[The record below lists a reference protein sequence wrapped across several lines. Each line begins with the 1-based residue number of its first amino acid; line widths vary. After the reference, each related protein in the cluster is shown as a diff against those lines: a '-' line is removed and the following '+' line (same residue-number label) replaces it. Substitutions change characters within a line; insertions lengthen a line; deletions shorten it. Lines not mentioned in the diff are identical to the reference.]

1 MNHHAILLLDDDA
14 RFRGFLARILTA
26 SGYEVIEAENVAQA
40 EFSLS
45 HYEISLAIVD
55 FNLPDTNGISFVHRM
70 RDAGNQTQ
78 VVFLSATQF
87 DRQTFNHLRNI
98 LRVALILQ
106 KPIKPELFFQQIEGL
121 LPAQQHKTTH
131 NNLFAY
137 SSPGTAEPPQQVS
150 IYSAEYLRGNTA
162 DPHRDRHSRELQ
174 VKSAFDDS
182 IRNAQADLADILP
195 QQWQDLSIKLRKFQ
209 HDTYDIESRYD
220 LFSLTRELHR
230 DAASLG
236 LTQVSEAAAKI
247 EGYAKLLDPADPS
260 GQEVLWLEMFR
271 ALSIG
276 ESALRSV
283 TNSSSEAANQQ
294 PVDAGKV
301 LLLGGAHTF
310 QQPTAAV
317 EQPKVDATFLF
328 YNDIKEAAT
337 RIAHDSLDAAVID
350 VSSFGKKAAFAL
362 ASEIRGTKQNGGI
375 PLAFILP
382 PNEQLTA
389 AERIYYGCTATAQ
402 APVGQRQL
410 EDCLL
415 TLATANQSS
424 SARILAVDDDPV
436 LTALI
441 EKTLGACGMTVT
453 SLNQAINI
461 LDALEQVQPDVL
473 LLDVIMPGLSGYDIC
488 RMLRASEKWKD
499 IPIIVLTSK
508 SDAQGR
514 AAAFQ
519 AGANDFLA
527 KPILSEELLL
537 RVRMQLNRADA
548 LDAEADVDKLTGL
561 MSETAFM
568 KRACEM
574 FIDAGRSSDELTLCL
589 MESNAFDE
597 QREHGLFAA
606 FNVLSAMGK
615 LLKSHFSSSVLRG
628 RRGDSGF
635 ALVVRKEDQR
645 AVEAAMAMLLKEFSQ
660 LRFTSDNGQRFGAT
674 AKCGVAS
681 YPRHGM
687 SMAALMEVAQAQLAL
702 SSAFPQTN
710 PNYGADVS
718 NGR

>member
-1 MNHHAILLLDDDA
+1 MNHAILLLDDDA

-26 SGYEVIEAENVAQA
+26 RGYEVIEAENVAQA
-40 EFSLS
+40 EFALS
-45 HYEISLAIVD
+45 HYELSLAIVD

-87 DRQTFNHLRNI
+87 DKQTFSHLRNI

-121 LPAQQHKTTH
+121 LPARQQKATH
-131 NNLFAY
+131 SNLFSY
-137 SSPGTAEPPQQVS
+137 SAPGAAAEPPHQVS
-150 IYSAEYLRGNTA
+150 RYSVEYTPGNTA
-162 DPHRDRHSRELQ
+162 DPHHAKQSRELRM
-174 VKSAFDDS
+174 KSVFDDS
-182 IRNAQADLADILP
+182 IRNAQAELADTLP
-195 QQWQDLSIKLRKFQ
+195 QQWQELSIKLRNFQ
-209 HDTYDIESRYD
+209 HDTHDIESRYD
-220 LFSLTRELHR
+220 LFSLTRELRR
-230 DAASLG
+230 DAASLD
-236 LTQVSEAAAKI
+236 LTQVSDAAAKI
-247 EGYAKLLDPADPS
+247 EGYAKLLDPADVS
-260 GQEVLWLEMFR
+260 GQEVLWLEIFR
-271 ALSIG
+271 ALAVG

-294 PVDAGKV
+294 PMHAGKV
-301 LLLGGAHTF
+301 LLLGGADTF
-310 QQPTAAV
+310 QQPTAAI
-317 EQPKVDATFLF
+317 ERPKVDATFVF

-337 RIAHDSLDAAVID
+337 RASHDKLDAAVID
-350 VSSFGKKAAFAL
+350 VSTFGKKAAFAL
-362 ASEIRGTKQNGGI
+362 ANEVRGTKHNAGI
-375 PLAFILP
+375 PLAFIMP

-415 TLATANQSS
+415 TLATANQTS
-424 SARILAVDDDPV
+424 SARILAVDDDRV
-436 LTALI
+436 LTTLI
-441 EKTLGACGMTVT
+441 ERTLGACGMSVT
-453 SLNQAINI
+453 SLNQPINI
-461 LDALEQVQPDVL
+461 LETLDQVQPDVL

-527 KPILSEELLL
+527 KPILGEELLL
-537 RVRMQLNRADA
+537 RVRMQLNRADT
-548 LDAEADVDKLTGL
+548 LDAEGEVDKLTGL
-561 MSETAFM
+561 LSEGAFM
-568 KRACEM
+568 KRAREM

-589 MESNAFDE
+589 IDSNAFDE
-597 QREHGLFAA
+597 QREHGIFAS
-606 FNVLSAMGK
+606 FNLLSAMGK
-615 LLKSHFSSSVLRG
+615 LLKSHFAPAVLRG

-635 ALVVRKEDQR
+635 ALVIRKEDQR

-660 LRFTSDNGQRFGAT
+660 LRFTSDSGQSFGAT

-681 YPRHGM
+681 YPRHGT
-687 SMAALMEVAQAQLAL
+687 SLASLIEVAQAQLAL
-702 SSAFPQTN
+702 SNAFPQTN
-710 PNYGADVS
+710 PNHGADIS
-718 NGR
+718 RSR